1 MKIEILGSL
10 GRAARSQLEEGEIE
24 AAWQEEARCWLVFF
38 PLFCFFHGKIH
49 PKKRMIKM
57 GTGSPIFENLHYISI
72 YHIIS
77 HYIT

>member
-38 PLFCFFHGKIH
+38 HCFVFSMGK
-49 PKKRMIKM
+49 
-57 GTGSPIFENLHYISI
+57 SI
-72 YHIIS
+72 QKNG
-77 HYIT
+77 